1 MISLI
6 QNIIATLDHIIL
18 LLLKNDF
25 VCNRI
30 HFSKML
36 WQCCQLPKTNVHWS
50 GCRSDDTHTE
60 PADNSYQ
67 LQNWIFLSSP
77 SPDEYSSTE
86 TDNVASTLTPLYA
99 TIYACLNDPL
109 GEVLLRRGS
118 FHRKSAPCLSIG
130 ISACDCRNFRISGI
144 LRNVDNEL
152 CPKNLC
158 PYVFV
163 FPFCETSFR
172 YEFVVPADCGG
183 SLHLSVDRVIRICW

>member
-1 MISLI
+1 M
-6 QNIIATLDHIIL
+6 TLCAFQFIL
-18 LLLKNDF
+18 ARCYDNTDNFQK
-25 VCNRI
+25 
-30 HFSKML
+30 
-36 WQCCQLPKTNVHWS
+36 QLCTDQDS

-67 LQNWIFLSSP
+67 LQNWISLSSP

-172 YEFVVPADCGG
+172 DEFVFPADCGG
-183 SLHLSVDRVIRICW
+183 SLHFSVDRVIKICW